1 MLIVMVNIFAAT
13 VDFIT
18 YRNSRPEVY
27 CKLDALKNFAKV
39 HRKTPVQS
47 YRPATFLKSE
57 SSKSVFL

>member
-18 YRNSRPEVY
+18 YRNSCPEVF
-27 CKLDALKNFAKV
+27 CKLGVLKNFAKV

-47 YRPATFLKSE
+47 YWPATFLKSE
-57 SSKSVFL
+57 TSKGVFL

>member
-27 CKLDALKNFAKV
+27 CKLGALKNLCSPTGLQLF
-39 HRKTPVQS
+39 
-47 YRPATFLKSE
+47 
-57 SSKSVFL
+57 